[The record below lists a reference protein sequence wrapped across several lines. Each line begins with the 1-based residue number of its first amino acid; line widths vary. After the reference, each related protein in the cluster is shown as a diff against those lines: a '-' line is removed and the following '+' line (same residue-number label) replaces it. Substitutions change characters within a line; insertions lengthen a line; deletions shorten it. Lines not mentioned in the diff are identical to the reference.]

1 MEDALNFA
9 ILRSWFVRGAYWEK
23 AAYALWFAVLAF
35 VSVRVFIAPEHKTV
49 YTIFSSSARL
59 WLESGELYDP
69 HRPKDVRDGY
79 RYNPSVTALFTPFA
93 LLPDR
98 VGGIVW
104 RFVNALAMFL
114 ALAWLARSVFSESLS
129 SKHYAWLLLLIAPL
143 ALQSVSNGQTNPLV
157 VAAMIGAV
165 AAVKEERWNLASGLI
180 ALAFVFKIYP
190 LALGMV
196 LVVLYP
202 RQLSSR
208 LPIAAVASLL
218 AAFLFQSPEYVI
230 DQYEKWFALVMA
242 EDRSATALDHMYRD
256 LWLLIHNYGLPISR
270 SMYLGMQLV
279 GGAAVALLCWQRQR
293 AGWPTQ
299 ALLASTLALATAWM
313 MLLGPATESSS
324 FILLAPSLAWSV
336 VQALDAPTPD
346 WRRCLLWGSCA
357 GFLAAVILGGF
368 RGTLFLHALGV
379 HPWACVLYGAYLLTE
394 SKPVVAVAAESV
406 FESRMAA

>member
-1 MEDALNFA
+1 MG
-9 ILRSWFVRGAYWEK
+9 GAYWEK
-23 AAYALWFAVLAF
+23 AARPFAVLAF
-35 VSVRVFIAPEHKTV
+35 VSASSSRRAKDGL
-49 YTIFSSSARL
+49 TIFSSSARL

-180 ALAFVFKIYP
+180 VLAFVFKIYP

-196 LVVLYP
+196 LALLYP
-202 RQLSSR
+202 RQLSWRCRSPPR
-208 LPIAAVASLL
+208 RNACGVLASIAGLRGRSVRA
-218 AAFLFQSPEYVI
+218 
-230 DQYEKWFALVMA
+230 WFALVMA
-242 EDRSATALDHMYRD
+242 EDRSATVLDHMYRD
-256 LWLLIHNYGLPISR
+256 LLWIHVRGCR
-270 SMYLGMQLV
+270 S
-279 GGAAVALLCWQRQR
+279 
-293 AGWPTQ
+293 AG
-299 ALLASTLALATAWM
+299 
-313 MLLGPATESSS
+313 
-324 FILLAPSLAWSV
+324 
-336 VQALDAPTPD
+336 
-346 WRRCLLWGSCA
+346 RCTW
-357 GFLAAVILGGF
+357 
-368 RGTLFLHALGV
+368 
-379 HPWACVLYGAYLLTE
+379 
-394 SKPVVAVAAESV
+394 
-406 FESRMAA
+406 